1 MKQVHKVSLRRAIN
15 DAVQS
20 FGMTTVSNIEHLL
33 IEWSFEAMRK
43 INSRFTW
50 QRKECQLLV
59 ENHCTNVPG
68 DFMGLLSLKFNNT
81 FLESTL
87 GDFRHFGTPPARNH
101 SHGSI
106 LSAPVGQNWV
116 STSVSFWEGTGV
128 KYELSDGKI
137 WVESLA
143 SGYIDIAYLGLCLDE
158 EGFPK
163 INEGHVD
170 AISHYL
176 QYRLA
181 QLEFNRKPSER
192 GYAQRMGM
200 AKERWQDLCGQAYG
214 ADEMP
219 DRVEQRVIMGIW
231 NNMLPMMNLRQL

>member
-1 MKQVHKVSLRRAIN
+1 MKQIHKVSLRRSIN

-20 FGMTTVSNIEHLL
+20 FGLTTVANLEHLL

-59 ENHCTNVPG
+59 ENHCTAIPA
-68 DFMGLLSLKFNNT
+68 DFMELLSIKYGTT

-87 GDFRHFGTPPARNH
+87 GDFRHFGTPPARGH
-101 SHGSI
+101 DHGN
-106 LSAPVGQNWV
+106 LLGANE
-116 STSVSFWEGTGV
+116 FWGGAGV
-128 KYELSDGKI
+128 KYELSDATI
-137 WVESLA
+137 WVESLKN
-143 SGYIDIAYLGLCLDE
+143 GYIDIAYFGMCLDE

-176 QYRLA
+176 QYRMA
-181 QLEFNRKPSER
+181 QLEYNRKPASR
-192 GYAQRMGM
+192 GYAQRMGA

-214 ADEMP
+214 SDEML
-219 DRVEQRVIMGIW
+219 DKQEQRVITAIW
-231 NNMLPMMNLRQL
+231 NNMLPMMSLRLM